1 MNTYNINDMLNKTVN
16 YNNKEYSIE
25 NYEINSYNHN
35 IPEIYFQLVAKK
47 DVRFI
52 PVKNIKTNDV
62 ELNEFISKC
71 TKDFN
76 EKLAVVLEQEEVA
89 NKEKMLLKAQEEKE
103 AQDAFI
109 KRQKADKERGLL
121 KGQLDARNKVSA
133 LYKLFISDKYSDKLK
148 VEKYSKEYKDA
159 YVVGYQD
166 EKKVMKQLRLVQVRA
181 NQSTLS
187 DYPGDVDELVKWMKK
202 NISRVDVFAPT
213 DKIDNEQSAVD
224 VLNQRD
230 NTNYTVKV
238 KNGEFISYEAY
249 FKNPETAPKEFLE
262 WYVSKHDYTTS
273 DLSKRVMEHPMS
285 IKTGKLSCNSLIKEL
300 LYSDEYRFHVGKYA

>member
-1 MNTYNINDMLNKTVN
+1 MNTYNINDMIKKTVKH
-16 YNNKEYSIE
+16 NNKEYTIE
-25 NYEINSYNHN
+25 NYEIIAFNHN
-35 IPEIYFQLVAKK
+35 IPEIYFKLVAKN
-47 DVRFI
+47 DVRI
-52 PVKNIKTNDV
+52 VPIKNIKTDDA
-62 ELNEFISKC
+62 ELSEFISKC

-76 EKLAVVLEQEEVA
+76 EKLSVALKQEEVA
-89 NKEKMLLKAQEEKE
+89 NNEKMLLKAQEEKE
-103 AQDAFI
+103 AQEELI
-109 KRQKADKERGLL
+109 KRQQEDKERGLL

-133 LYKLFISDKYSDKLK
+133 MYKLFISEKFSDKAK
-148 VEKYSKEYKDA
+148 AIKYRKEFRDA
-159 YVVGYQD
+159 YIVGYQE
-166 EKKVMKQLRLVQVRA
+166 EKRVMKQLRLVQVRA
-181 NQSTLS
+181 NQSMLS
-187 DYPGDVDELVKWMKK
+187 DYPGDVKELISWMKK

-230 NTNYTVKV
+230 NTNYVVKV

-285 IKTGKLSCNSLIKEL
+285 INTGKLSCNSLVKEL
-300 LYSDEYRFHVGKYA
+300 LYSDEYKFHVGKYA

>member
-1 MNTYNINDMLNKTVN
+1 MKTYNINDMLKKTVTH
-16 YNNKEYSIE
+16 NNKEYIIE
-25 NYEINSYNHN
+25 DYEINTFNHN
-35 IPEIYFQLVAKK
+35 IPEIYFKLVAKN
-47 DVRFI
+47 DVRI
-52 PVKNIKTNDV
+52 VPIKNIKTDDA
-62 ELNEFISKC
+62 ELSEFISKC

-76 EKLAVVLEQEEVA
+76 EKLSVALKQEEVA
-89 NKEKMLLKAQEEKE
+89 NNKKMLLKAQEEKE
-103 AQDAFI
+103 AQEELI
-109 KRQKADKERGLL
+109 KRQQEDKERGLL
-121 KGQLDARNKVSA
+121 KGQLDARNEVSA
-133 LYKLFISDKYSDKLK
+133 MYKLFISEKFSDKAK
-148 VEKYSKEYKDA
+148 AMMYKKEFRDA
-159 YVVGYQD
+159 YVVGYQE
-166 EKKVMKQLRLVQVRA
+166 EKRVMKQLRLVQVRA

-187 DYPGDVDELVKWMKK
+187 DYPGDIKELIKWMKK

-230 NTNYTVKV
+230 NTNYVVKV

-285 IKTGKLSCNSLIKEL
+285 IKTGKLSCNSLVKEL